1 MRYQALRGTHPNT
14 VKGTAEIRRR
24 LRGRRGRAR
33 KPPPTPSQ
41 KKERWTLEE
50 IGIPYWDAA
59 ATGIRKKKDWYN
71 PVRDVERFQDCKEI
85 ARKVEE
91 RCQEKWAQRWEK
103 YRTTIPENL
112 RIPATR
118 DALFE
123 NTGYYKGLR
132 KAESSVAVQ
141 FRSGKNGL
149 NVFLKQANVPG
160 ILSSRYL

>member
-1 MRYQALRGTHPNT
+1 MGAYKATPIPVLEAEARIPPIEIYLNRIAMRYQALRGTHPNT

-91 RCQEKWAQRWEK
+91 RCQEKWAQR
-103 YRTTIPENL
+103 
-112 RIPATR
+112 
-118 DALFE
+118 
-123 NTGYYKGLR
+123 
-132 KAESSVAVQ
+132 
-141 FRSGKNGL
+141 
-149 NVFLKQANVPG
+149 
-160 ILSSRYL
+160 